1 MKPEQAIKAL
11 ESLKSSKGWEYISQ
25 VMKDEILMAAMQ
37 LSDNPNMS
45 EKETD
50 YRRGAMWA
58 AKMLLNLPDSLIVRN
73 QNEILLTSSAKAG
86 EKK

>member
-11 ESLKSSKGWEYISQ
+11 ESLKNSKGWGYITQ
-25 VMKDEILMAAMQ
+25 VMEREILAAAMQ

-58 AKMLLNLPDSLIVRN
+58 DKKLLNLPDALIA
-73 QNEILLTSSAKAG
+73 QNENQILLTSSAKAG
-86 EKK
+86 EPK